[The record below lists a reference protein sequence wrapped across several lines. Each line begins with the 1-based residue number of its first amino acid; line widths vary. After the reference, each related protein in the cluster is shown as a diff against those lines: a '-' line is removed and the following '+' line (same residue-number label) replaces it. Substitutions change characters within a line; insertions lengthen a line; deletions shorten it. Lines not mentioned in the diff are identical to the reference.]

1 MRITP
6 IRSVWK
12 LMSRRVPSLQ
22 YFHTSFSSAML
33 SGVWNSST
41 DAPSRAS
48 SWTKTFI
55 LKSPQLQVLEAR
67 RSNRLQAK
75 CLLTGNERMRFPVS
89 AKIDAVSAGAIT
101 GPPIS
106 PATPGICSPG
116 ISKTSTEDTSEEH
129 TTDPKYLLLISYDI

>member
-101 GPPIS
+101 R
-106 PATPGICSPG
+106 
-116 ISKTSTEDTSEEH
+116 SEERRVGKECGVRV
-129 TTDPKYLLLISYDI
+129 DPGGRRIIKKKKKKKN